1 MSIILCD
8 RKIHFRSPH
17 VDQPKGYSTHV
28 IDKIRFRGIAG
39 RNGLN
44 GNLTG
49 EEDDIVSIFQGLDPI
64 INTSLGIDETWI
76 WKDSQLSFRHT
87 KTLQEL
93 CRDRGRDV
101 DGQALVHD
109 LLDQVIQNWENASF
123 AQKSV
128 PPNPHNWRRRQNRIV
143 DPDSTSD
150 EVTLERIITQTTDGN
165 WWNQIPVDHK
175 LLGVQGHRIIDL
187 VHRDGEFGRDFE
199 VIELKIGDVDTP
211 LSAAVQVLKYGVV
224 YAFYRNRYEEIFSEL
239 PQTELLN
246 ANRLTLVVLA
256 PWDFY
261 QDFTACDWLARF
273 ESSLQEA
280 LLHISTTS
288 GLKLP
293 EMGFK
298 FQSFPETFRWSA
310 AMANDQQARKEV
322 LWAVHNR
329 VSVFTR

>member
-1 MSIILCD
+1 M
-8 RKIHFRSPH
+8 
-17 VDQPKGYSTHV
+17 
-28 IDKIRFRGIAG
+28 
-39 RNGLN
+39 
-44 GNLTG
+44 
-49 EEDDIVSIFQGLDPI
+49 
-64 INTSLGIDETWI
+64 GIDETWT
-76 WKDSQLSFRHT
+76 WNNSQLRFDHKR
-87 KTLQEL
+87 TLQEL
-93 CRDRGRDV
+93 CADRGRDV
-101 DGQALVHD
+101 DCQTLVHD
-109 LLDQVIQNWENASF
+109 LLDQVNQNWENASE

-128 PPNPHNWRRRQNRIV
+128 APNPNNWRRRQNQLV
-143 DPDSTSD
+143 DPLNPSD
-150 EVTLERIITQTTDGN
+150 EVTLERIVTQTTDGN
-165 WWNQIPVDHK
+165 WWNQIPVDHL
-175 LLGVQGHRIIDL
+175 LLGVRKAKVIDL